1 MKEHFEHQFYDKNH
15 QTIDTFERPLNL
27 PISRNCHKEIE
38 QQWDETAAELVIYAP
53 VELWKVIKFV
63 LSQCFELVPIQKPGK
78 PRGPLKNLH
87 PVILLQIIRK
97 ILSNIATRR
106 MKDRYEDYISPS
118 QSAYRR
124 SHSTADIVWTQMGK
138 SKNLKGRYRSSFNW
152 NRHVI
157 SVQQH
162 QQRAPSQHHQVHFW
176 WGCVSNDQIPTNQH
190 DSRGQVSRC
199 NSKFHH
205 K

>member
-15 QTIDTFERPLNL
+15 QTIDTFEEEKRPLNL
-27 PISRNCHKEIE
+27 PISLEEVEIAIKKLNNNRAPGL
-38 QQWDETAAELVIYAP
+38 DEIAAELVIYAP

-124 SHSTADIVWTQMGK
+124 SHSTADIVWTHRWVK
-138 SKNLKGRYRSSFNW
+138 AK
-152 NRHVI
+152 I
-157 SVQQH
+157 
-162 QQRAPSQHHQVHFW
+162 
-176 WGCVSNDQIPTNQH
+176 
-190 DSRGQVSRC
+190 
-199 NSKFHH
+199 
-205 K
+205 